1 MNLEIKQEIA
11 SLKQGPHSPR
21 AGAVKM
27 TDQTDATDTPDT
39 LGKFHRH
46 QRVEA
51 RADVTDHWEE
61 AIVIG
66 HAWGTDRY
74 DVLLATGKQ
83 IDNTTQV
90 REAP

>member
-1 MNLEIKQEIA
+1 
-11 SLKQGPHSPR
+11 
-21 AGAVKM
+21 M

-66 HAWGTDRY
+66 HAWGTDCY

-90 REAP
+90 REAL